1 MESIYLIELP
11 GLQFLF
17 FPVRVFEPIGQ
28 MKNEFRK
35 TKLDMEEEVKSKLI
49 SEILLA
55 GNKPAARPGFQSS
68 PTPPVPPSTATG
80 LEPRLGTTFVPPFRW
95 SWQIVID
102 GWLSAGDGVGR
113 WLFGEREVQDTES
126 APAVF
131 HTRDGRVLHVAG
143 TEAIAFGDYHI
154 PNVSYIPQLGL
165 RTTLVSVQQLAGCG
179 FFTLVSGGCCLL
191 RHQGDGSLVG
201 RPRLHQDDGLY
212 HL

>member
-80 LEPRLGTTFVPPFRW
+80 LEPRLGTTFVPP
-95 SWQIVID
+95 
-102 GWLSAGDGVGR
+102 L
-113 WLFGEREVQDTES
+113 EREVQDTES